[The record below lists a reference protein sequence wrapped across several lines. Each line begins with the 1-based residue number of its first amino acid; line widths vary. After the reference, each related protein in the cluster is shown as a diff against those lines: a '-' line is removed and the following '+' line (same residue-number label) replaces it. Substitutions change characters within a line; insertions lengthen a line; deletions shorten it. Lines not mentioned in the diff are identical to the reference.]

1 MGQRKQQ
8 LLKQELSISQILRV
22 YGKRYARIKERYSD
36 GHNGRCALGVIMSF
50 HGWDGKD
57 EPGSAKKMLAAFDEL
72 KHSGINND
80 LLMKLNDSSMTF
92 EDIADYLDRHYEMP
106 N

>member
-1 MGQRKQQ
+1 MSQQQ
-8 LLKQELSISQILRV
+8 LLIQKLTISEILRE
-22 YGKRYARIKERYSD
+22 YGKKFTQIQNRYSD
-36 GHNGRCALGVIMSF
+36 GYNGRCAMGVIMSF

-80 LLMKLNDSSMTF
+80 LLMKLNDSRMTF
-92 EDIADYLDRHYEMP
+92 DEIADYLDRHYEMP

>member
-1 MGQRKQQ
+1 MSRQQ
-8 LLKQELSISQILRV
+8 LLIQKLTISEILRE
-22 YGKRYARIKERYSD
+22 YGKKFTQIQNRYSD
-36 GHNGRCALGVIMSF
+36 GYNGRCAMGVIMSF

-57 EPGSAKKMLAAFDEL
+57 EPGSAKKILAAFDEL
-72 KHSGINND
+72 KHSGISND

>member
-1 MGQRKQQ
+1 MSQQQ
-8 LLKQELSISQILRV
+8 LLIQKLTISEILRE
-22 YGKRYARIKERYSD
+22 YGKKFTQIRNRYSD
-36 GHNGRCALGVIMSF
+36 GYNGRCAMGVIMSF

-57 EPGSAKKMLAAFDEL
+57 EPGSAKKMLVAFDEL

-92 EDIADYLDRHYEMP
+92 DDIADYLDRHYEMP

>member
-1 MGQRKQQ
+1 MSRQQ
-8 LLKQELSISQILRV
+8 LLIQKLTISEILRE
-22 YGKRYARIKERYSD
+22 YGKKFTQIPNRYSD
-36 GHNGRCALGVIMSF
+36 GHNGRCAMGVIMSF

-57 EPGSAKKMLAAFDEL
+57 EPGSAKKMLAAFDEF
-72 KHSGINND
+72 KDSGINND